1 MAGQLVLVVDD
12 DEAIC
17 DTVEDGLRLSGYR
30 TVRAVDGP
38 GAVNA
43 VRDHHPDLVILDVN
57 LPALDGFEVLK
68 RVRASGTSTPVIMLT
83 ARHER
88 HDTVTGLKLG
98 ADDYVHKPFGLEELL
113 LRVQAVLRRAA
124 GEEPR
129 LLTCGPI
136 GIDLDAHEVRV
147 GGELV
152 ELSPTEYRLL
162 THLIERKGRVLSK
175 EAILEA
181 VWNIDFESGTTVVE
195 TFISYLRRKLGPD
208 AGSMIRT
215 VRGVGFRIVEGA

>member
-1 MAGQLVLVVDD
+1 MDGQLVLVVDD

-30 TVRAVDGP
+30 TVRAIDGV

-43 VRDHHPDLVILDVN
+43 MREHHPDLMILDVN
-57 LPALDGFEVLK
+57 LPAFDGFEVLR
-68 RVRASGTSTPVIMLT
+68 RVRSSGASTPVIMLT
-83 ARHER
+83 ARHDR
-88 HDTVTGLKLG
+88 HDTVAGLKLG

-124 GEEPR
+124 GEAPR
-129 LLTCGPI
+129 LLRCGPV
-136 GIDLDAHEVRV
+136 GVNLDAHEVRV
-147 GGELV
+147 HDELV

-162 THLIERKGRVLSK
+162 TYLIENKGRVVSK
-175 EAILEA
+175 ETILDA

-195 TFISYLRRKLGPD
+195 TFISYLRKKLGPD
-208 AGSMIRT
+208 AGAMIKT
-215 VRGVGFRIVEGA
+215 VRGVGFRIVEVA